1 MTSERI
7 SVSVNEGF
15 FDAYLS
21 FPKEEEG
28 PGVLLIQE
36 IFGVNDHIRAV
47 ADRLAAEG
55 YVVLAPDLFWRMKPN
70 IELGYEGE
78 DRETALRYY
87 ERFDEELAMVDL
99 KHAANALRNHRACTG
114 RIAAM
119 GFCLGGKL
127 TFRLAA
133 QTNLNAAISYY
144 GGKVEN
150 HLSEADKIKCRLMMH
165 FGGKDKSIPES
176 ALNKIKENLASK
188 SNVSIHVYEEA
199 DHGFNCDARAT
210 YNKEAADLAWER
222 SLEVLAKELKK

>member
-47 ADRLAAEG
+47 ADRLAEEG

-127 TFRLAA
+127 TI
-133 QTNLNAAISYY
+133 QTGSPDQFECGNFLLWWQ
-144 GGKVEN
+144 G
-150 HLSEADKIKCRLMMH
+150 R
-165 FGGKDKSIPES
+165 ES
-176 ALNKIKENLASK
+176 S
-188 SNVSIHVYEEA
+188 
-199 DHGFNCDARAT
+199 
-210 YNKEAADLAWER
+210 ER
-222 SLEVLAKELKK
+222 SRQDQMSADDALRRQRQVNT